1 MVVLTNV
8 TRMTSAL
15 LSETGSHMTMVVV
28 PNTARMVSA
37 ILSEILSHTKW

>member
-15 LSETGSHMTMVVV
+15 LSETGSHISMVVV
-28 PNTARMVSA
+28 TNTARMVSA
-37 ILSEILSHTKW
+37 ILSETVSHTKW